1 MISLSELQYALEEQ
15 TPQIINVSTNNGD
28 IPLSPRMMK
37 KLEFALISIISKEI
51 KMHKRELEHLVNQEL
66 DMLRAKSLKEPLNNS
81 RVFPVDN

>member
-15 TPQIINVSTNNGD
+15 TPQILNVATNKGD

-51 KMHKRELEHLVNQEL
+51 KMHKRELEHLVNQEI
-66 DMLRAKSLKEPLNNS
+66 DMLRSKSHK
-81 RVFPVDN
+81 

>member
-15 TPQIINVSTNNGD
+15 TPQIINVSTIKGD

-66 DMLRAKSLKEPLNNS
+66 DILRAKSLKEPLNNS
-81 RVFPVDN
+81 RIFPVDN